1 MQTPSKRSLG
11 DSTSQELARFKSL
24 ADAIPQMAWMTDETG
39 FIYWY
44 NKRWFDYTGTTLEQM
59 QGWGWKTVHHPDHIE
74 RVVKLISECF
84 ENGTDWEDTF
94 PLRNSNGE
102 YRWFLSRAS
111 VIRDDNGAIL
121 GWYGTNTDIT
131 EHRES
136 EVRFRH
142 MADSIDQMIWV
153 TRPDGYHEYYN
164 KRWYDFTG
172 VEDGSTDGDDW
183 NGMFHADD
191 QPKAWAKWE
200 HSLKTGEPYEIEYRL
215 RDHTGQ
221 YKWVLGRALPLK
233 DANGN
238 IIKWFGT
245 CTEIQALKDAEFR
258 AEEASNAKSEFLA
271 SISHE
276 IRTPLNAI
284 IGVAGILSKGN
295 HSQEKYEIL
304 LKTLKNGS
312 DGLLKLVNDVLDI
325 SKIEQR
331 DFQLEPS
338 VFVIKDLVK
347 DVVELT
353 NLQSQEKNLSVEI
366 EYNNLEDVKIE
377 ADRDRLRQVL
387 INLVGNAVKFTH
399 SGKVT
404 ISLAKQDP
412 GTLVLKVKDTG
423 IGMPPELIKNIFQKF
438 ERGNNVGN
446 IPGTGL
452 GLSIS
457 KHLIEMM
464 DGSIHLHSELDKGTE
479 IAINLP
485 DVIVSSDV
493 TKNYCTSTTSENVEA
508 KTGRKLLLV
517 EDYEPNIFVMGTILE
532 DLGFE
537 VDSAEN
543 GVEALE
549 KMQQN
554 NFELILMD
562 INMPKKDGLETTLE
576 FRQWEQD
583 NRPDKRVPIIGLTAH
598 ALSGDKAKCLAA
610 GMDDY
615 LSKPIT
621 QDMLKK
627 VINFYLQDN

>member
-94 PLRNSNGE
+94 PLRNANGE

-111 VIRDDNGAIL
+111 VIRDDSGAIL

-366 EYNNLEDVKIE
+366 EYNNLENVKIE

-493 TKNYCTSTTSENVEA
+493 TKNYCTSNTSENVAA
-508 KTGRKLLLV
+508 KPGRKLLLV

-532 DLGFE
+532 DLAFE

-543 GVEALE
+543 GEEALE

-554 NFELILMD
+554 NFELVLMD

-576 FRQWEQD
+576 FREWEQD